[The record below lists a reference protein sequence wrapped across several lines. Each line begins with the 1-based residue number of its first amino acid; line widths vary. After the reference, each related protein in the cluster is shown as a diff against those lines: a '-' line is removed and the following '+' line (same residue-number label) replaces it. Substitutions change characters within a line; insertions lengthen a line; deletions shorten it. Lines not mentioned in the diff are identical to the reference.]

1 MMSINYSDSHIL
13 NIDGADYYYIISG
26 ISKSEAVS
34 LLQKADLNQKEEH
47 YKL

>member
-13 NIDGADYYYIISG
+13 NIDGADYYIISG